1 VRARIGSSTVGAREA
16 AIDSS
21 RTLRAARSFHLVTAA
36 AVLGGIALHA
46 SFIGRAMFR
55 IAGQPTFSLFDDAM
69 ISMTYARNLAEGHGL
84 VWMAGEAPVEGYTNL
99 LWTLVM
105 ALPHLAGMPDRL
117 ASLPIQILGV
127 LILAGTSALVAQ
139 IARRL
144 AVLPVTPVLAALG
157 VALCFPLVFWTLR
170 GLEVG
175 LVAFFVAAACLL
187 ALRLVEAVRRRDVL
201 WLCAAL
207 AAAVLTRTDAVAP
220 LVVVLGFL
228 FLHPGAPRRVAW
240 AGGFTLA
247 ATLAGHTGL
256 RLIYYGSALPNTY
269 TLKVAGHGLEERLA
283 RGFPALFEAV
293 FTTLWAPLLLAFA
306 LLLIRRLRLRP
317 AEWLL
322 TGVAASAMAYSVYVG
337 GDVWEF
343 AGFANRFVSVGL
355 PLLFVLAL
363 LGSEAVLEAL
373 VAARARAPAALAVGL
388 ALLFAIHDGPVRDWW
403 TNGGL
408 HVQDDQILVRQGL
421 AIGAA
426 TPETARI
433 AVIWA
438 GAIPYFSRRPAI
450 DLLGKSDP
458 VIAGLP
464 PRGAF
469 VPGHDKW
476 DIEYSVG
483 RLAPDLIALGFRL
496 PPRDI
501 ERIEELGYE
510 KVAQYYVRRGA
521 PVDPRPLRAPWR

>member
-1 VRARIGSSTVGAREA
+1 
-16 AIDSS
+16 
-21 RTLRAARSFHLVTAA
+21 
-36 AVLGGIALHA
+36 
-46 SFIGRAMFR
+46 
-55 IAGQPTFSLFDDAM
+55 
-69 ISMTYARNLAEGHGL
+69 
-84 VWMAGEAPVEGYTNL
+84 MAGETPVEGYTNL

-117 ASLPIQILGV
+117 ASLPIQILGM
-127 LILAGTSALVAQ
+127 LILAGTSVTVAQ

-175 LVAFFVAAACLL
+175 LVALFVAAACLL
-187 ALRLVEAVRRRDVL
+187 ALRLVEAGRRRDGV
-201 WLCAAL
+201 WLCVVL
-207 AAAVLTRTDAVAP
+207 AGAVLTRTDAAAP
-220 LVVVLGFL
+220 LAVVLGFL
-228 FLHPGAPRRVAW
+228 FLHPPQRRVAW
-240 AGGFTLA
+240 AGGLTLGATLA
-247 ATLAGHTGL
+247 AHTGF
-256 RLIYYGSALPNTY
+256 RLLYYGSALPNTY
-269 TLKVAGHGLEERLA
+269 TLKVSGHGLEERLA

-293 FTTLWAPLLLAFA
+293 LAALWAPLVLATA

-322 TGVAASAMAYSVYVG
+322 VGVVASAMAYSVYVG

-343 AGFANRFVSVGL
+343 AGFANRFVSVAL
-355 PLLFVLAL
+355 PLLFLLAL
-363 LGSEAVLEAL
+363 LGSETLLAAF
-373 VAARARAPAALAVGL
+373 APARARAPAALAAGL
-388 ALLFAIHDGPVRDWW
+388 ALLFAIHAAPVRDWW
-403 TNGGL
+403 REGGL

-421 AIGAA
+421 AIRAA

-458 VIAGLP
+458 VIAALP

-483 RLAPDLIALGFRL
+483 RLTPDLIALGFRL

-501 ERIEELGYE
+501 ERIGALGYE